1 LGQLAKR
8 WPEAMTQQ
16 RPTSPRRAS
25 AQISVGRRHGP
36 RHPLGSMCTIDQTA
50 EMINVSSRTVR
61 RLIDSGKLPVHR
73 FGRSV
78 RVSDLDIAELIAASR
93 DE

>member
-1 LGQLAKR
+1 
-8 WPEAMTQQ
+8 M
-16 RPTSPRRAS
+16 
-25 AQISVGRRHGP
+25 ISVGRRHGLRQP
-36 RHPLGSMCTIDQTA
+36 FGGMRTIDETA

-78 RVSDLDIAELIAASR
+78 RISDVDIAHLIEASR

>member
-1 LGQLAKR
+1 MSRRQST
-8 WPEAMTQQ
+8 P
-16 RPTSPRRAS
+16 PRRAS
-25 AQISVGRRHGP
+25 AQISVGRRHSP
-36 RHPLGSMCTIDQTA
+36 PQPLGGMCTIDETA
-50 EMINVSSRTVR
+50 EMINVSSRTIR

-78 RVSDLDIAELIAASR
+78 RISDRDIALLIAASR

>member
-1 LGQLAKR
+1 
-8 WPEAMTQQ
+8 
-16 RPTSPRRAS
+16 
-25 AQISVGRRHGP
+25 
-36 RHPLGSMCTIDQTA
+36 MCTIDQTA

-78 RVSDLDIAELIAASR
+78 RISDLDIALLIAASR
-93 DE
+93 DQ

>member
-1 LGQLAKR
+1 
-8 WPEAMTQQ
+8 MTE
-16 RPTSPRRAS
+16 RRSTSPRRAS

-36 RHPLGSMCTIDQTA
+36 RESFATMRTIDQTA
-50 EMINVSSRTVR
+50 EMINISPRTIR

-78 RVSDLDIAELIAASR
+78 RISDVDIAQLIAASR
-93 DE
+93 DEC